1 MRYFGKEWYLN
12 GCNSENVVGADKFL
26 EYEEKY
32 LPKWYND
39 EFSIHDSKI
48 INVKQSQDLLE
59 FTLLYDDNNHTEYKI
74 KFFNPEILELCQLKD
89 SFCISDEI
97 YVENFECEFHLM
109 CDIKINERYGNLDYF
124 TVKCSKIEIVF
135 GSNICTINHDSK
147 TKI

>member
-12 GCNSENVVGADKFL
+12 GCNSENVVGADKFF

-59 FTLLYDDNNHTEYKI
+59 LTLLYDDNNCTEYKI
-74 KFFNPEILELCQLKD
+74 KFFNFKILELCQLID

-97 YVENFECEFHLM
+97 YIENSKCEFHLM
-109 CDIKINERYGNLDYF
+109 CDIKGCGNLHYF
-124 TVKCSKIEIVF
+124 TVKCSKIEIAF
-135 GSNICTINHDSK
+135 DGNICIIDSK
-147 TKI
+147 IKKE